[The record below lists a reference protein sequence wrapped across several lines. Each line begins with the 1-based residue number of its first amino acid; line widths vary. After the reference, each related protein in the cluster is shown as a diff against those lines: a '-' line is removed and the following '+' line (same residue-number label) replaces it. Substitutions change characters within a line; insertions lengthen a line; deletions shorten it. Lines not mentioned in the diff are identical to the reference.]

1 MALET
6 VTVTRTERDSVFVSL
21 RQESHCGKCA
31 AGPVCGM
38 QSLRGLSAGSRAD
51 MPIALPMPL
60 PLNLRPGQAL
70 DLEIDDR
77 RLAGLAM
84 LHFLVPV
91 ASLLAAVILAA
102 GLGAVPGQGELPAVV
117 AAVAALGAGFLLVRH
132 LVARQAAETPL
143 ILKINRASPSDVPA
157 TK

>member
-6 VTVTRTERDSVFVSL
+6 VTVTRTGKDSVFVSL
-21 RQESHCGKCA
+21 RQESLCGKCA
-31 AGPVCGM
+31 AGQVCGL
-38 QSLRGLSAGSRAD
+38 QLLRGLSAGGRAD
-51 MPIALPMPL
+51 MPLALPMPL
-60 PLNLRPGQAL
+60 PLNLSPGQAL
-70 DLEIDDR
+70 ELEIDDS

-91 ASLLAAVILAA
+91 ACLLAAVILAA
-102 GLGAVPGQGELPAVV
+102 GLGAAPGQGELPTIV
-117 AAVAALGAGFLLVRH
+117 AAAAALGAGFLLVRH
-132 LVARQAAETPL
+132 LVARQADGMPL